1 MFQHYINDK
10 LHDFFDIFVTVYI
23 DDILI
28 YSFTLFK
35 YQKPVGVVAEQFTT
49 WVISAIA
56 RSWWSGVRILP
67 RGPSFQLII
76 RLRARLNEAVVGGL
90 HRHPAPGIGADGLA
104 HWSTRLPKLVA
115 NN

>member
-1 MFQHYINDK
+1 MMKNIIMICNILVK
-10 LHDFFDIFVTVYI
+10 LDVILMNFAFF
-23 DDILI
+23 L
-28 YSFTLFK
+28 
-35 YQKPVGVVAEQFTT
+35 PVGVVAERFTT

-67 RGPSFQLII
+67 RGTSFQPII
-76 RLRARLNEAVVGGL
+76 RLRARLNEAAGGL
-90 HRHPAPGIGADGLA
+90 HRHLASGIGADGLA